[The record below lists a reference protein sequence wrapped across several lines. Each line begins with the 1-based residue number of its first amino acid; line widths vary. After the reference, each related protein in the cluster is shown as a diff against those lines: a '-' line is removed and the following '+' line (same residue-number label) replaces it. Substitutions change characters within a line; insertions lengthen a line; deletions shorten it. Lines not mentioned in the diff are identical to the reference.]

1 VPSGKKL
8 IDVIRRREEFPAIS
22 IGLAK
27 VTAGFLLDYCLHYY
41 TVKKY
46 KFQKMLADVY
56 RLK

>member
-1 VPSGKKL
+1 VPSAKKL
-8 IDVIRRREEFPAIS
+8 IDAIRRQEELSAIS
-22 IGLAK
+22 VGIAK

-56 RLK
+56 R